1 MSTPNIPKPAKLFM
15 SILYN
20 VSGSKNI
27 EKLLRKLK
35 ESYGNIDNISEELH
49 FDYTSYYSSE
59 MGTDLK
65 RIFITFEKLI
75 LRDEIIKIK
84 LYINELEKFFQL
96 YNNRNINIDPGMITP
111 ENIMLST
118 NKNFSHRLYLGQGIF
133 GEVTLIYRNK
143 KYKTLEWTF
152 PDYASENILEL
163 FLQFRKSYMSQL
175 KAET

>member
-1 MSTPNIPKPAKLFM
+1 MSTANIPKPAKLFM

-20 VSGSKNI
+20 ESGSKDS
-27 EKLLRKLK
+27 EKLLGKLK
-35 ESYGNIDNISEELH
+35 ESYGNIDTISNELH
-49 FDYTSYYSSE
+49 FDYTNYYSSE

-84 LYINELEKFFQL
+84 LYINELEKEFDL
-96 YNNRNINIDPGMITP
+96 NNNRNINIDPGMITP
-111 ENIMLST
+111 ENVMLST

-133 GEVTLIYRNK
+133 GEVTLIYRDR

-152 PDYASENILEL
+152 PDYASEKILEL

-175 KAET
+175 KTET